1 LEKNRQFGGN
11 LQTFSRDKR
20 IFDTGLHY
28 LGGLA
33 PNQNLHTCFSYFDV
47 LDKIQLKK
55 MDEAGFDCISFHESG
70 VEYKH
75 AMGYENFVESLSN
88 SFPQHHKEIKNYA
101 NDIRAIC
108 GLFPY
113 YELRKNTSNSSPLS
127 NDFENTYAYFQ
138 KNISDPI

>member
-1 LEKNRQFGGN
+1 MQSFDFLILGSGMAGLACAYILSKEGYHVCLLEKNRQFGGN

-55 MDEAGFDCISFHESG
+55 MDEAGFDCISFHE
-70 VEYKH
+70 
-75 AMGYENFVESLSN
+75 
-88 SFPQHHKEIKNYA
+88 
-101 NDIRAIC
+101 
-108 GLFPY
+108 
-113 YELRKNTSNSSPLS
+113 
-127 NDFENTYAYFQ
+127 
-138 KNISDPI
+138 